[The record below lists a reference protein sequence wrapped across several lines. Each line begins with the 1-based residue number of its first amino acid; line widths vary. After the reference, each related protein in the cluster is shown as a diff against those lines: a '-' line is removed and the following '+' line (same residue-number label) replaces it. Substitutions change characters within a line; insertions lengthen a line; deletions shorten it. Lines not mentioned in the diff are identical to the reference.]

1 MTNKEALD
9 EALEDPDIEEIE
21 ITKDITDNITVTRD
35 NLAIDGNGNKLT
47 GTINLGGNG
56 LTLRNIKI
64 TPAAQMETN
73 TSLVEVAGNDAVLDG
88 VTIEGMTTSA
98 ESNDSKNPIFGIKV
112 AGENAI
118 IKDSTINGPTKGK
131 AYSMIFVDKAATGA
145 LTVEGNTFKNLDGVR
160 NVLEFN
166 NGYAI
171 PDGTVIK
178 DNKFVG
184 DIEHTAI
191 TMMNFKPNAHVVL
204 ENNTLNGVRIS
215 NTANANATIDFID
228 GKATFNE
235 GYSEDWGLV
244 LIQQLGNEDYS
255 KMTINVDGFRKED
268 GTLYT
273 ENSGKGKDLFLAT
286 YSSTGAEHKLADEK
300 APMLIFEQGHDKVL
314 VARNG
319 NDTSYGKKVSEYQTD
334 IKVSQEGKLTG
345 TLLYATDIVGAAFTE
360 GNALAFHINKDKLPL
375 CATDENIKIGWSKE
389 VRVNIDPS
397 DYNALLRVDTHKGDT
412 LKIFVNDEVVY
423 EYDLSG
429 LTLNNKE

>member
-1 MTNKEALD
+1 MTK
-9 EALEDPDIEEIE
+9 
-21 ITKDITDNITVTRD
+21 
-35 NLAIDGNGNKLT
+35 
-47 GTINLGGNG
+47 
-56 LTLRNIKI
+56 
-64 TPAAQMETN
+64 N
-73 TSLVEVAGNDAVLDG
+73 TSLIEVTGNNAVLNG
-88 VTIEGMTTSA
+88 VTVDGITTDA
-98 ESNDSKNPIFGIKV
+98 ETNDSKNPIFAIKV
-112 AGENAI
+112 AGENAVV
-118 IKDSTINGPTKGK
+118 KNSTLNGPAEGHV
-131 AYSMIFVDKAATGA
+131 YSMIFVDKATTGV

-171 PDGTVIK
+171 SDGTVIK

-191 TMMNFKPNAHVVL
+191 TMMNFEPNAHVIL

-215 NTANANATIDFID
+215 NTANANATIDFKG

-255 KMTINVDGFRKED
+255 KMAINVDGFRKED

-286 YSSTGAEHKLADEK
+286 YSNTGAEHKLADEK
-300 APMLIFEQGHDKVL
+300 APMLIFKQGHDKVL

-319 NDTSYGKKVSEYQTD
+319 NDTSYGKEVSEYQTD

-345 TLLYATDIVGAAFTE
+345 TLLYATGIEGAAFTE

-375 CATDENIKIGWSKE
+375 CATDENIKIGWSE
-389 VRVNIDPS
+389 EARVNIDPS
-397 DYNALLRVDTHKGDT
+397 DYNVLLRVDTHKGET
-412 LKIFVNDEVVY
+412 LKIYVNDKVVY
-423 EYDLSG
+423 EYDLSA
-429 LTLNNKE
+429 LKLNNKE